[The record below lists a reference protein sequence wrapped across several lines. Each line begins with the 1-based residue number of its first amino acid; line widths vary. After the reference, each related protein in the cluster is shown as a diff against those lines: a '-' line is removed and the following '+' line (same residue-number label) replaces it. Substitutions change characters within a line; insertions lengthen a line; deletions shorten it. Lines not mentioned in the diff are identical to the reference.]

1 MTDIT
6 FVTGNRGKVKSLTNR
21 LPDDISL
28 QQKDLDIAEIQDND
42 IETIAKQ
49 KALDAWSRVGKP
61 VVVQDSGFH
70 IDALNGFPGPYIK
83 HTLNT
88 IGPEG
93 IVRLLDSKEA
103 RTCYFRQALGYVDE
117 EGSAHTFTNEPIQK
131 GRIAEE
137 VAERNTS
144 ISWSPLWR
152 IFIPADANKPL
163 ALFSKAE
170 IQKREQSAE
179 GTSEFDKFAQ
189 WITNN

>member
-1 MTDIT
+1 MTNIT
-6 FVTGNRGKVKSLTNR
+6 FVTGNAGKVKSLTNR
-21 LPDDISL
+21 LPDDFSVHK
-28 QQKDLDIAEIQDND
+28 QDLSIAEIQDND
-42 IETIAKQ
+42 VEVIAKQ

-88 IGPEG
+88 IGPKG
-93 IVRLLDSKEA
+93 IVRLLNSKEA
-103 RTCYFRQALGYVDE
+103 RTCYFRQALGYVDK
-117 EGSAHTFTNEPIQK
+117 EGSAHTFTNEPVEK
-131 GRIAEE
+131 GRIAKE

-152 IFIPADANKPL
+152 IFIPADADKPL

-170 IQKREQSAE
+170 IQEKEQSGGGA
-179 GTSEFDKFAQ
+179 SEFDKFAQ
-189 WITNN
+189 WITSN

>member
-1 MTDIT
+1 MTNIT
-6 FVTGNRGKVKSLTNR
+6 FVTGNAGKVESLTNR
-21 LPDDISL
+21 LPDDFSVHK
-28 QQKDLDIAEIQDND
+28 QDLNIAEIQDND
-42 IETIAKQ
+42 VEVIAKQ
-49 KALDAWSRVGKP
+49 KALDAWSQVGKP

-88 IGPEG
+88 IGPER
-93 IVRLLDSKEA
+93 IVRLLNSKEA

-117 EGSAHTFTNEPIQK
+117 EGSAHTFTNEPVEK
-131 GRIAEE
+131 GRIANE

-152 IFIPADANKPL
+152 IFIPADADKPL

-170 IQKREQSAE
+170 IQEREQSEDGA
-179 GTSEFDKFAQ
+179 SEFDKFAQ
-189 WITNN
+189 WITSN